1 MKWARSEHTT
11 DKMYNTPNYTL
22 LNSRIKQTFNRKMFS
37 HCHLE
42 IGLGGVPPR
51 GYYGL

>member
-11 DKMYNTPNYTL
+11 NKMYNTPNTL
-22 LNSRIKQTFNRKMFS
+22 LKTRNKQKLSQKMFS

-51 GYYGL
+51 GCYGY